1 MARQR
6 RLPAWTYRLIGIV
19 GRSRVVT
26 RVHPIA
32 YRLSG
37 GRGPIGRVLGL
48 QMVVLTTTG
57 RRSGQPRDAPL
68 FALRDGATFLLV
80 GTHGGEE
87 KLPDWVA
94 NLRVR
99 ADATLQVGREQVAVQ
114 AREPEPGGDEYRSL
128 WARAVA
134 AYPGYAEYRARRS
147 SDPPIVILDPRDDGR
162 LAGPATARDGPTR

>member
-1 MARQR
+1 MTRFH
-6 RLPAWTYRLIGIV
+6 PVVYRG
-19 GRSRVVT
+19 T
-26 RVHPIA
+26 
-32 YRLSG
+32 G
-37 GRGPIGRVLGL
+37 GRGPVGRVLGL

-57 RRSGQPRDAPL
+57 RRSGEPRDAPL
-68 FALRDGATFLLV
+68 FALRDGGTFLLI

-99 ADATLQVGREQVAVQ
+99 ADATLRVGREQLAVR
-114 AREPEPGGDEYRSL
+114 AREPEPGGDEYRAL

-147 SDPPIVILDPRDDGR
+147 TDPPIVILDPRDDDR
-162 LAGPATARDGPTR
+162 VTSRA

>member
-1 MARQR
+1 
-6 RLPAWTYRLIGIV
+6 
-19 GRSRVVT
+19 VT
-26 RVHPIA
+26 RFHPMA
-32 YRLSG
+32 YRLTG

-48 QMVVLTTTG
+48 QMVVLTTIG

-68 FALRDGATFLLV
+68 FALRDGSTFLLV

-94 NLRVR
+94 NLRVTPE
-99 ADATLQVGREQVAVQ
+99 ATLQVGRQRRAVR
-114 AREPEPGGDEYRSL
+114 AREPEPRSEQYRAL

-147 SDPPIVILDPRDDGR
+147 TDPPIVVLEPR
-162 LAGPATARDGPTR
+162 